1 MWHFFPGQYMPS
13 YQVNRAL
20 TQAHYGGGEFAE
32 ILEVA
37 AQITP
42 GDNESFHQAWAGMG
56 SKVYE
61 LAEDYLSAKKA
72 VSARR
77 TYLRAF
83 NYLRTAEFFLKPSD
97 DRKMPTYLK
106 SRDAFQKAAAT
117 FDKPPKQVEV
127 PFEGSALPGY
137 LFLPDGVKNPP
148 LMIMFGGLDSL
159 AEELYFGPC
168 QHLNERGIA
177 LLAMDGPGQ
186 GASLRINHIHTR
198 FDFNVAGSVV
208 LDWAIENLNEDVDT
222 ANIGIMA
229 VSMGG
234 YIAARCA
241 AFEPRFKI
249 CVVWGA
255 VWSYYD
261 IWKNRP
267 DNHPLAEI
275 VQHIVGAGN
284 MADARERLK
293 KFTLDGVA
301 EKISMPTYVLH
312 GEDDR
317 QNFVEN
323 AYKLRDALTCEK
335 VVEIV
340 PKEDSG
346 SAHCQ
351 IDDFTKTFNMYDWIQ
366 AKLYGSNKA
375 SSAKKAGAY
384 AGNLNSKRNS
394 L

>member
-1 MWHFFPGQYMPS
+1 MWHYFPGQYMPS

-37 AQITP
+37 SEITP
-42 GDNESFHQAWAGMG
+42 GDNESFHRAWIKMG
-56 SKVYE
+56 NKIYD
-61 LAEDYLSAKKA
+61 LAEDYFSAKKSI
-72 VSARR
+72 SARR

-97 DRKMPTYLK
+97 NRKLPTYLK
-106 SRDAFQKAAAT
+106 ARDAFLKAASV
-117 FDKPPKQVEV
+117 FGNQLIEI
-127 PFEGSALPGY
+127 PFEGSHMTGY
-137 LFLPDGVKNPP
+137 LFKPEGVENPP

-159 AEELYFGPC
+159 AEELYFGPS
-168 QHLNERGIA
+168 QHLNERGVA

-186 GASLRINHIHTR
+186 GASLRLNHIHTR
-198 FDFNVAGSVV
+198 YDYDIAGSAI
-208 LDWAIENLNEDVDT
+208 LDWSIANLQNVVDVKS
-222 ANIGIMA
+222 IGIMA

-234 YIAARCA
+234 YMAARCA

-249 CVVWGA
+249 CAVWGA

-275 VQHIVGAGN
+275 VQHIVGAEN
-284 MADARERLK
+284 MADAREKLK
-293 KFTLDGVA
+293 KFSLDGVA

-317 QNFVEN
+317 QNSVEN
-323 AYKLRDALTCEK
+323 AYQLRDALTCEK
-335 VVEIV
+335 IVEIV
-340 PKEDSG
+340 PKESSG

-366 AKLYGSNKA
+366 EKMYSSNAVA
-375 SSAKKAGAY
+375 SPQRAFEKSI
-384 AGNLNSKRNS
+384 S
-394 L
+394 

>member
-1 MWHFFPGQYMPS
+1 MWHFFPNQYMPS

-37 AQITP
+37 AEITP
-42 GDNESFHQAWAGMG
+42 GDNESFHVAWDKMG
-56 SKVYE
+56 NKVFN
-61 LAEDYLSAKKA
+61 LAESFSAA
-72 VSARR
+72 GNNVSACR
-77 TYLRAF
+77 TFLRAF
-83 NYLRTAEFFLKPSD
+83 NYLRTSEFFLKPSD
-97 DRKMPTYLK
+97 KRKLPSYLK
-106 SRDAFQKAAAT
+106 ARDAFLKAIP
-117 FDKPPKQVEV
+117 FLNNKPKQVQV
-127 PFEGSALPGY
+127 PFEGSFLPGY

-177 LLAMDGPGQ
+177 LLAVDGPGQ
-186 GASLRINHIHTR
+186 GASLRLNHIYTR
-198 FDFNVAGSVV
+198 HDFNVAGTAV
-208 LDWAIENLNEDVDT
+208 LDWSIQNLKDDVDT
-222 ANIGIMA
+222 NRIGIMA

-234 YIAARCA
+234 YMAARCA

-249 CVVWGA
+249 CAVWGA
-255 VWSYYD
+255 VWSYYE

-275 VQHIVGAGN
+275 VQHIVGASN
-284 MADARERLK
+284 MADAREKLK
-293 KFTLDGVA
+293 LFALDNVA

-323 AYKLRDALTCEK
+323 AYQLRDALTCEK
-335 VVEIV
+335 VVEII
-340 PKEDSG
+340 PKESSG

-351 IDDFTKTFNMYDWIQ
+351 IDDFTKTFNMYDWI
-366 AKLYGSNKA
+366 
-375 SSAKKAGAY
+375 AKKM
-384 AGNLNSKRNS
+384 K
-394 L
+394 

>member
-37 AQITP
+37 SQITP
-42 GDNESFHQAWAGMG
+42 GDNESFHQAWVSMG
-56 SKVYE
+56 NKVYD
-61 LAEDYLSAKKA
+61 LADDYLAA
-72 VSARR
+72 ENTVSARR
-77 TYLRAF
+77 TFLRAF

-97 DRKMPTYLK
+97 QRKMPTYLK
-106 SRDAFQKAAAT
+106 ARDAFLKAVSV
-117 FDKPPKQVEV
+117 FDKKPKQVQV
-127 PFEGSALPGY
+127 PFEGSQLPGY

-148 LMIMFGGLDSL
+148 LIIMFGGLDSL

-186 GASLRINHIHTR
+186 GASLRLNHIYTR
-198 FDFNVAGSVV
+198 YDFNVAGSAV
-208 LDWAIENLNEDVDT
+208 LDWAIGNLQEDVDT
-222 ANIGIMA
+222 SNIGVMA

-234 YIAARCA
+234 YMAARCA

-275 VQHIVGAGN
+275 VQHIVGAEN
-284 MADARERLK
+284 MTDARERLK
-293 KFTLDGVA
+293 KFALDDVA

-335 VVEIV
+335 VVEII
-340 PKEDSG
+340 PKESSG

-351 IDDFTKTFNMYDWIQ
+351 IDDFTKTFNMYDWI
-366 AKLYGSNKA
+366 
-375 SSAKKAGAY
+375 AKKMFGTNAVIGA
-384 AGNLNSKRNS
+384 AQKEAATENV
-394 L
+394 

>member
-1 MWHFFPGQYMPS
+1 MWHYFPGQYMPS

-32 ILEVA
+32 CLEVA

-42 GDNESFHQAWAGMG
+42 GDNESFHTAWVNMG
-56 SKVYE
+56 NRVFDIGE
-61 LAEDYLSAKKA
+61 TGLANTNPIT
-72 VSARR
+72 ARR
-77 TYLRAF
+77 SYLRAF

-97 DRKMPTYLK
+97 GRKLPTYLK
-106 SRDAFQKAAAT
+106 AREAFLKAIPH
-117 FDKPPKQVEV
+117 FEQRPVQVEI
-127 PFEGSALPGY
+127 PFEGSFLSGY
-137 LFLPDGVKNPP
+137 LFAPAGVKNPP
-148 LMIMFGGLDSL
+148 VMIMFGGLDSL

-186 GASLRINHIHTR
+186 GASLRLNHIPTR
-198 FDFNVAGSVV
+198 YDFDVAGSAV
-208 LDWAIENLNEDVDT
+208 LDWTIANLSDHVDT
-222 ANIGIMA
+222 SRIGIMA

-234 YIAARCA
+234 YMAARCA

-255 VWSYYD
+255 VWSYYE

-275 VQHIVGAGN
+275 VQHIVGAEN
-284 MADARERLK
+284 MAEARERLK
-293 KFTLDGVA
+293 KFALDDVA
-301 EKISMPTYVLH
+301 DKISIPTYILH

-323 AYKLRDALTCEK
+323 AYKLDAALTCEH
-335 VVEIV
+335 VLEII
-340 PKEDSG
+340 PKESSG

-351 IDDFTKTFNMYDWIQ
+351 IDDFTKTFNMYDWI
-366 AKLYGSNKA
+366 
-375 SSAKKAGAY
+375 AKK
-384 AGNLNSKRNS
+384 L
-394 L
+394 

>member
-1 MWHFFPGQYMPS
+1 MWHYFPGQYMPS

-32 ILEVA
+32 CLEVA
-37 AQITP
+37 SQITP
-42 GDNESFHQAWAGMG
+42 GDNESFHNAWVNMG
-56 SKVYE
+56 NKVFGIGE
-61 LAEDYLSAKKA
+61 TALQNGN
-72 VSARR
+72 VVTARR
-77 TYLRAF
+77 SMLRAF

-97 DRKMPTYLK
+97 SRKMPTYL
-106 SRDAFQKAAAT
+106 RAREAFLKAIDHFEQK
-117 FDKPPKQVEV
+117 PLQVEV
-127 PFEGSALPGY
+127 PFEAGQASLSFLPGY
-137 LFLPDGVKNPP
+137 LFTPAGVKNPP

-159 AEELYFGPC
+159 AEELYFGIS

-186 GASLRINHIHTR
+186 GYALRVNHILTR
-198 FDFNVAGSVV
+198 YDFNVAGTAV
-208 LDWAIENLNEDVDT
+208 LDWAINNLSDYVDT
-222 ANIGIMA
+222 DRIGIGA

-234 YIAARCA
+234 YMAARCA
-241 AFEPRFKI
+241 AFEPRFKV
-249 CVVWGA
+249 CMVFGA

-275 VQHIVGAGN
+275 VQHIVGADN

-293 KFTLDGVA
+293 QFALDGVA
-301 EKISMPTYVLH
+301 DKISMPTYILH

-323 AYKLRDALTCEK
+323 AYKLDAALTCEH
-335 VVEIV
+335 VLEIV
-340 PKEDSG
+340 PKEESG

-351 IDDFTKTFNMYDWIQ
+351 IDDFTKTFNMFDWVARKMNATHALVTTPLTEQ
-366 AKLYGSNKA
+366 TA
-375 SSAKKAGAY
+375 
-384 AGNLNSKRNS
+384 
-394 L
+394 